1 MTLSRESSAVMRGE
15 GLDRLPIATLV
26 GQTRQEPR
34 SNSRHGVDANVDGG
48 DRGPTTD
55 ELVADAYQQ
64 GFTEGVAAADAAIR
78 KDVALA
84 LAAVEAAT
92 VRLDQS
98 ASTWAESGP
107 QEALELAL
115 QLAEV
120 ILMREVACSDAPG
133 RDAILRCF
141 SEIDRGESAV
151 VRLHPSDVETLGS
164 VDDLMVDRSFELVA
178 DPTVA
183 IGDAVAD
190 TPNGSIDAR
199 LASSLERVKQ
209 ELLS

>member
-26 GQTRQEPR
+26 GQARHEPR
-34 SNSRHGVDANVDGG
+34 ANGKHGFDVDVDAG
-48 DRGPTTD
+48 DHGQSAD
-55 ELVADAYQQ
+55 ELVADAYQE
-64 GFTEGVAAADAAIR
+64 GFSEGVAAADAAMR

-84 LAAVEAAT
+84 LAAVEAAMA
-92 VRLDQS
+92 RLDQS
-98 ASTWAESGP
+98 ATTWEESGP
-107 QEALELAL
+107 QEALDLAL

-120 ILMREVACSDAPG
+120 ILMREVACSNSPG

-141 SEIDRGESAV
+141 SEIDRGERAV

-183 IGDAVAD
+183 SGDAVAD
-190 TPNGSIDAR
+190 TPSGSIDAR